1 MIETNNTKTSTTS
14 IIPSTLPTKMLS
26 NKTVSQGGSSKSKQ
40 SNVTVSQPSQHPPV
54 KPFEG
59 LLVWS
64 VDKIYRSELF
74 SGSHTF
80 LFVSIFSLGLIGVIV
95 FYVYKKSSG
104 SLSFGDG
111 RYQYS
116 VLNSNLMDPDE
127 DSNDPLI
134 TDFGRN
140 DSDDNFLDISRYRYS
155 DDDDVELLGVSV

>member
-26 NKTVSQGGSSKSKQ
+26 NKTVSQGGSSKSKH
-40 SNVTVSQPSQHPPV
+40 SNVTASQPSQHPPV

-116 VLNSNLMDPDE
+116 VLNSNLMDPDD
-127 DSNDPLI
+127 DSEALI
-134 TDFGRN
+134 TDFVRN
-140 DSDDNFLDISRYRYS
+140 EEDDNFLDISRYRYS